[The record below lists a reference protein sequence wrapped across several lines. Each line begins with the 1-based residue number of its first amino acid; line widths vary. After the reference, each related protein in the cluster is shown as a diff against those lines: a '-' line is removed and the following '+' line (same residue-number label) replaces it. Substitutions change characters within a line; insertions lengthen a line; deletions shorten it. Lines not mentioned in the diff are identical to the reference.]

1 MMSLIRIGKDV
12 LRFMQRNDPCWCG
25 SGKKYKKCHM
35 DFDARIDEF
44 KFNVLKGQVR
54 PPHSIINTPADIEGI
69 RKSAVIND
77 GTLDLMAE
85 LVKPGIDTESLNRA
99 AHEYITSR
107 GGIPACLN
115 YEGFPKS
122 VCISVNEV
130 VCHGIPSRKTILK
143 EGDIVNID
151 VTTILDGYFSDASRM
166 YIVGGKTS
174 ERAEKLVRVT
184 KECMEL
190 GIEAA
195 KPWHFLGDIG
205 AACAAHAK
213 ANGYSVVTDLGG
225 HGVGKKFHLEPFV
238 SHDTKPDTG
247 MLLVPGMVLTVEPM
261 INEGKKE
268 VEVDSGDHW
277 TVRTKDRKL
286 SAQWEKTILITE
298 TGREVLSS

>member
-1 MMSLIRIGKDV
+1 MSLIRIGKDV

-85 LVKPGIDTESLNRA
+85 LVKPGIDTESLNQA
-99 AHEYITSR
+99 AHEYITSH

-174 ERAEKLVRVT
+174 ERAERLVRVT

>member
-1 MMSLIRIGKDV
+1 MSLIRIGKDV

-77 GTLDLMAE
+77 GTLDLMTE
-85 LVKPGIDTESLNRA
+85 LVKPGIDTESLNQA

>member
-1 MMSLIRIGKDV
+1 MSLIRIGKDV

-85 LVKPGIDTESLNRA
+85 LVKPGIDTESLNQA

-277 TVRTKDRKL
+277 TVRTRDRKL

>member
-1 MMSLIRIGKDV
+1 MSLIRIGKDV

-277 TVRTKDRKL
+277 TVRTRDRKL

>member
-1 MMSLIRIGKDV
+1 MSLIRIGKDV